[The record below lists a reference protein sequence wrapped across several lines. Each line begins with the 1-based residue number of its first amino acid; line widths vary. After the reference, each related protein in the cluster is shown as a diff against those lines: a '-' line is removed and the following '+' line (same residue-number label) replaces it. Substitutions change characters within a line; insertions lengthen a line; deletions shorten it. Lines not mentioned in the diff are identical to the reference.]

1 MSKFNVTSS
10 TLNNSFV
17 FENEN
22 FVINGSYQNDAKT
35 NELLSIN
42 GTVYQKTAQGAGQ
55 YVGNFNGRVVDGVIK
70 YSLSDMTRQDTI
82 LVLNAIDEIEKYI
95 NGENQE

>member
-1 MSKFNVTSS
+1 MSKFNITSS
-10 TLNNSFV
+10 TLNDSFV

-22 FVINGSYQNDAKT
+22 FVINGNYQNDAKT

-42 GTVYQKTAQGAGQ
+42 GTAYQKTAQGTGM

-70 YSLSDMTRQDTI
+70 YNLSDMTRQDTL
-82 LVLNAIDEIEKYI
+82 LVLAAIDEIEKYI